1 MCTSATAGASIH
13 SMLIATTAAC
23 MQVVQVLVA
32 AGADVS
38 RRNNERM
45 NALMLGSQRG
55 HAPIVRRLIT
65 HNAEVSNNVRYY
77 YIYT

>member
-1 MCTSATAGASIH
+1 
-13 SMLIATTAAC
+13 
-23 MQVVQVLVA
+23 MQVVRVLVA

-65 HNAEVSNNVRYY
+65 HNAEVSL
-77 YIYT
+77 